1 MVHIELERSSMNK
14 FFVALFRFRMVVIL
28 VAVLLVTFFSGFT
41 LFRAHASGCS
51 VWYHCP
57 ITQSY
62 GQNYEHGVDLWTN
75 GLPITALLSGTITFS
90 QEECWDGECVM
101 DITWRLDNPSQ
112 AGGSPYMYVQIL
124 TSSVHVGQHV
134 AAGQLLGYSGSFIEV
149 GLTPDWAY
157 GVSNWRWG
165 VNILNVFPWL

>member
-1 MVHIELERSSMNK
+1 MVHIELERNSMNK
-14 FFVALFRFRMVVIL
+14 FFVALLRLRMVVVL

-62 GQNYEHGVDLWTN
+62 GQNYEHGVDLWTQ

-112 AGGSPYMYVQIL
+112 AGGHHICTCKSSIAVSMLVNMWRLASFWVIL
-124 TSSVHVGQHV
+124 AH
-134 AAGQLLGYSGSFIEV
+134 LL
-149 GLTPDWAY
+149 
-157 GVSNWRWG
+157 R
-165 VNILNVFPWL
+165 

>member
-1 MVHIELERSSMNK
+1 MVHIELERHNMNK
-14 FFVALFRFRMVVIL
+14 VSGVLMRFRMLVVL
-28 VAVLLVTFFSGFT
+28 AVLLTTLFTGFM
-41 LFRAHASGCS
+41 LFRAHASSCS
-51 VWYHCP
+51 VWYQCP
-57 ITQSY
+57 ITQQY
-62 GQNYEHGVDLWTN
+62 GQNYEHGVDLWTH
-75 GLPITALLSGTITFS
+75 GLPITALRSGTITFS
-90 QEECWDGECVM
+90 HEECWDGECVM

-165 VNILNVFPWL
+165 VNILSVFPWL